1 MKKHEI
7 TPALDALK
15 NVKMNKIEDKS
26 LKKAL
31 VDHYVTLVKEKR
43 KLDDDLAALKQAHL
57 SPYEQEQQKVSD
69 LQAQLQT
76 ETDRSRQVEL
86 AREIN
91 SHKELFAAIRDFNKA
106 AEELGK
112 DEISLPGLPQ
122 EKFIEEMDKQ
132 GFELGLL
139 DAVYPMFN

>member
-7 TPALDALK
+7 TPALEALK

-26 LKKAL
+26 FKKAL
-31 VDHYVTLVKEKR
+31 LDHYVTLVKEKR
-43 KLDDDLAALKQAHL
+43 NLDDDLAALKQAHL
-57 SPYEQEQQKVSD
+57 SPYEDEQQKVSA
-69 LQAQLQT
+69 LQDQLRT
-76 ETDRSRQVEL
+76 ETDRSRQAEL
-86 AREIN
+86 AREIY
-91 SHKELFAAIRDFNKA
+91 SHKELFAAMRDYNKA
-106 AEELGK
+106 VEELGK

-122 EKFIEEMDKQ
+122 DKFVEEMDKQ